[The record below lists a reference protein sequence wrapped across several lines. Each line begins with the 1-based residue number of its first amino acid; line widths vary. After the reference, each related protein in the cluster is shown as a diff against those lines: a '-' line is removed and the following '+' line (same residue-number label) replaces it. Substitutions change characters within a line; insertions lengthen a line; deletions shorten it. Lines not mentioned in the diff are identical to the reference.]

1 MSSTIDSL
9 SDLVYD
15 EEDADEPL
23 LVKEARI
30 IVEKRLKVGRNYFFE
45 HIRPILEKKPLLPG
59 GKAERIRKGD
69 VETLCNLLRRVGPE
83 RAQELVEQKD
93 VF

>member
-1 MSSTIDSL
+1 MSTIDSL

-30 IVEKRLKVGRNYFFE
+30 LVEKRLKVGRNHFFK
-45 HIRPILEKKPLLPG
+45 HIRPILDRKPLLPG
-59 GKAERIRKGD
+59 GKAKRIRKGD
-69 VETLCNLLRRVGPE
+69 VETLCNLLRRLGPD
-83 RAQELVEQKD
+83 RAQEIVEQKE
-93 VF
+93 VL

>member
-1 MSSTIDSL
+1 MSTIDSL

-30 IVEKRLKVGRNYFFE
+30 IVEKRLKVGRDYFFD
-45 HIRPILEKKPLLPG
+45 HIRPILDRKPLLPG
-59 GKAERIRKGD
+59 GKAKRIRKGD
-69 VETLCNLLRRVGPE
+69 VETLCNLLLRVGPD
-83 RAQELVEQKD
+83 RAQELVEQED